1 MLVVSQVMVYVLLC
15 DGDVPGGGD
24 VPDDG
29 DILYDGSADSNE
41 CL

>member
-1 MLVVSQVMVYVLLC
+1 MVYVLLC
-15 DGDVPGGGD
+15 DGDVPGGRN

-29 DILYDGSADSNE
+29 DILYDGSGDSNE